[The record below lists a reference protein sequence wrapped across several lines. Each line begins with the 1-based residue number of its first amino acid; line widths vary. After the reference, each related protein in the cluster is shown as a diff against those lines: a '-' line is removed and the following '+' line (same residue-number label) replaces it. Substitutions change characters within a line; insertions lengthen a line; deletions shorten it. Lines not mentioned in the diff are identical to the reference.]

1 MSKKFLILLSVLLLA
16 FAACKKQQPAETAEN
31 QTAVANESVS
41 DNTTSTDNTSA
52 KTTTVEQQEVVVPEV
67 NPLITVNVL
76 EKEKDTAY
84 TTGEKAQFMAG
95 DHMKQFGITCTACHG
110 ESGLLDDAESMV
122 NAYCVSCHG
131 DLAKVSQDYTKDL
144 EIDPH
149 SSHLGTINCTACH
162 GGHEPS
168 SMYCNNCH
176 SFDNQ
181 ISFAGNKPLPK
192 KLDIASF
199 TNAKSDIVEETDV
212 LVIGAGGSGFISAL
226 TAQEKG
232 ANVILVEKMPITGGN
247 SQLAAGGMN
256 AAGTTYQKAAGIQDD
271 AETMF
276 QDTMKGGKNLSNPD
290 LVHVLANNSAD
301 SMAWLTSIGAKLSAV
316 NFGGGATNKRFHAPE
331 GGAAVGSY
339 LVNVYKDNAVKSKL
353 DVRVNSPA
361 VKLLV
366 SDNGSVYGAVIDGK
380 HKGMYEIHAKAVI
393 LTSGG
398 FSANADRVVS
408 YKPDYKGMTTSNQ
421 PGATGDGLDLA
432 KEANAAFVD
441 MEQIQIHPS
450 IAVGS
455 STLIT
460 EAVRGVGAIMINH
473 EGNRFFDELSTRD
486 KVSAAILAQKG
497 QTAYLIL
504 DDNIRKDLKQIEGYF
519 HLNLAK
525 SAETLDELAKIIN
538 VPAENLKAT
547 VEEYNK
553 AVDSKQDKYGK
564 KADTLE
570 KKLTKGPYVAIEI
583 APGIHYTMGGVKI
596 NTNAQVID
604 NNGKVIPN
612 FYAAGEVTGGV
623 HGGNRLGG
631 NSISETVTFGRI
643 AGAQAAAQ
651 ALAGK

>member
-1 MSKKFLILLSVLLLA
+1 MIKKILILLSICFIA
-16 FAACKKQQPAETAEN
+16 FTACKKQQTSDTVNNKADVPVTASTSDE
-31 QTAVANESVS
+31 AVKPQES
-41 DNTTSTDNTSA
+41 
-52 KTTTVEQQEVVVPEV
+52 E
-67 NPLITVNVL
+67 LITINVL
-76 EKEKDTAY
+76 EKENDAQY
-84 TTGEKAQFMAG
+84 TTGEKSKYLAG
-95 DHMKQFGITCTACHG
+95 NHTNNKDIDVSCIGCHG
-110 ESGLLDDAESMV
+110 ENGLLDDAETQV
-122 NAYCVSCHG
+122 NNACISCHG
-131 DLAKVSQDYTKDL
+131 DLAEMAKITNKT
-144 EIDPH
+144 EINPH
-149 SSHLGTINCTACH
+149 QSHLDKINCTSCH

-168 SMYCNNCH
+168 AIYCNNCH
-176 SFDNQ
+176 SFTIE
-181 ISFAGNKPLPK
+181 ISHAGDKPLPK
-192 KLDIASF
+192 KLDIASYK
-199 TNAKSDIVEETDV
+199 NASSNIVEETDV
-212 LVIGAGGSGFISAL
+212 LVIGAGGSGLISAL
-226 TAQEKG
+226 TAQEQGVK
-232 ANVILVEKMPITGGN
+232 VILVEKMPIPGGN

-256 AAGTTYQKAAGIQDD
+256 AAGTEYQKAQNIQDD
-271 AETMF
+271 PETMF
-276 QDTMKGGKNLSNPD
+276 QDTMKGGKNISNPD

-301 SMAWLTSIGAKLSAV
+301 SMQWLASIGAKLSAV

-339 LVNVYKDNAVKSKL
+339 LVNIYKDTAGKTNL

-366 SDNGSVYGAVIDGK
+366 DDKGAVYGAVIDGK
-380 HKGMYEIHAKAVI
+380 HKGLYEIHAKSVI

-408 YKPDYKGMTTSNQ
+408 YKPNYKGMTTSNQ

-460 EAVRGVGAIMINH
+460 EAVRGVGAIMVNH
-473 EGNRFFDELSTRD
+473 QGNRFFDELSTRD
-486 KVSAAILAQKG
+486 KVSAAILEQDG

-504 DDNIRKDLKQIEGYF
+504 DDNIRKSLKQIEGYF

-525 SAETLDELAKIIN
+525 EAATLDELAKIIN

-553 AVDSKQDKYGK
+553 AVDTKEDKFGK
-564 KADTLE
+564 KPDTLE
-570 KKLTKGPYVAIEI
+570 KKVLTGPFVAIEI
-583 APGIHYTMGGVKI
+583 APGIHYTMGGIQI

-604 NNGKVIPN
+604 NNGKPIPN

-623 HGGNRLGG
+623 HGANRLGG

-643 AGAQAAAQ
+643 AGTQAAANV
-651 ALAGK
+651 ANK

>member
-1 MSKKFLILLSVLLLA
+1 MNKKILVLLCIALLSV
-16 FAACKKQQPAETAEN
+16 AACKKQTDNSKTEANPVEQTQVMDNTSTDEN
-31 QTAVANESVS
+31 QTVSEVSEPAVDS
-41 DNTTSTDNTSA
+41 
-52 KTTTVEQQEVVVPEV
+52 
-67 NPLITVNVL
+67 LITVNVL
-76 EKEKDTAY
+76 DKENDKTFI
-84 TTGEKAQFMAG
+84 TGEKSKFLAG
-95 DHMKQFGITCTACHG
+95 KHMKDMDISCQQCHG
-110 ESGLLDDAESMV
+110 EKGLLDDAESIV
-122 NAYCVSCHG
+122 NAYCISCHG
-131 DLAKVSQDYTKDL
+131 DLSKVAEETSGS
-144 EIDPH
+144 EINPH
-149 SSHLGTINCTACH
+149 DSHLGNINCTACH

-168 SMYCNNCH
+168 AMYCNNCH
-176 SFDNQ
+176 TFTNE

-192 KLDIASF
+192 KLDIPSF
-199 TNAKSDIVEETDV
+199 KDAKSDIVEETDV

-226 TAQEKG
+226 TAHENG

-256 AAGTTYQKAAGIQDD
+256 AAGTEYQKQLGIKDD

-276 QDTMKGGKNLSNPD
+276 QDTMKGGKNISDPD
-290 LVHVLANNSAD
+290 LVHVLANNSAE
-301 SMAWLTSIGAKLSAV
+301 SMKWLTSIGAKLSAV

-339 LVNVYKDNAVKSKL
+339 LVNVYKDNAIKNKL

-361 VKLLV
+361 VRLLT
-366 SDNGSVYGAVIDGK
+366 DENGAVYGAVIDGK
-380 HKGMYEIHAKAVI
+380 HKGMYEIHAKAVV

-398 FSANADRVVS
+398 FSANAERVVS
-408 YKPDYKGMTTSNQ
+408 YKPNYEGMTTSNQ

-432 KEANAAFVD
+432 KEVNAAFVD

-455 STLIT
+455 NTLIT

-473 EGNRFFDELSTRD
+473 DGKRFFDELSTRD

-497 QTAYLIL
+497 KTAYLVL
-504 DDNIRKDLKQIEGYF
+504 DKNIRNDLKQIEGYF

-525 SAETLDELAKIIN
+525 EAATLDELAKQIN

-553 AVDSKQDKYGK
+553 AVETKVDQYGK
-564 KADTLE
+564 KAETLE
-570 KKLTKGPYVAIEI
+570 KKLTEGPYVAIEI
-583 APGIHYTMGGVKI
+583 APGVHYTMGGVKI

-604 NNGKVIPN
+604 VNGKPIKN

-623 HGGNRLGG
+623 HGANRLGG

-643 AGAQAAAQ
+643 AGEQAAKQ
-651 ALAGK
+651 ALANK

>member
-1 MSKKFLILLSVLLLA
+1 MLKKILILLSICFIA
-16 FAACKKQQPAETAEN
+16 FTACKKQQTTEPVENKTDVSTTAPAADTAKAETV
-31 QTAVANESVS
+31 TPVVNE
-41 DNTTSTDNTSA
+41 
-52 KTTTVEQQEVVVPEV
+52 Q
-67 NPLITVNVL
+67 ITINVL
-76 EKEKDTAY
+76 EKQNDAQY
-84 TTGEKAQFMAG
+84 TTGEKAKYLAG
-95 DHMKQFGITCTACHG
+95 SHMTDKNIAISCADCHG
-110 ESGLLDDAESMV
+110 ENGLLDDAETQV
-122 NAYCVSCHG
+122 NVTCISCHG
-131 DLAKVSQDYTKDL
+131 DLKAMAAITNKS
-144 EIDPH
+144 EINPH
-149 SSHLGTINCTACH
+149 ESHLDKINCTACH

-168 SMYCNNCH
+168 AIYCNNCH
-176 SFDNQ
+176 SFTNQ
-181 ISFAGNKPLPK
+181 ISHAGVKPLPK
-192 KLDIASF
+192 KLDIASYN
-199 TNAKSDIVEETDV
+199 NASSNIIENTDV

-226 TAQEKG
+226 TAQENG
-232 ANVILVEKMPITGGN
+232 AKVILVEKMPIPGGN

-256 AAGTTYQKAAGIQDD
+256 AAGTTYQKAQNIQDD

-316 NFGGGATNKRFHAPE
+316 NFGGGATNKRFHAPM

-339 LVNVYKDNAVKSKL
+339 LVNIYKDTADKSSL

-361 VKLLV
+361 VRLLV
-366 SDNGSVYGAVIDGK
+366 DDKGAVYGAVIDGK
-380 HKGMYEIHAKAVI
+380 HKGFYEIHAKSVI

-398 FSANADRVVS
+398 FSANADRVTS
-408 YKPDYKGMTTSNQ
+408 YKPNYKGMTTSNQ

-432 KEANAAFVD
+432 KEANASFVD

-460 EAVRGVGAIMINH
+460 EAVRGVGAIMVNH
-473 EGNRFFDELSTRD
+473 EGNRFFDELSTREY
-486 KVSAAILAQKG
+486 AH
-497 QTAYLIL
+497 
-504 DDNIRKDLKQIEGYF
+504 NIRKSLKQIEGYF

-525 SAETLDELAKIIN
+525 QAATLDELAKLIN

-553 AVDSKQDKYGK
+553 AVDTKQDKYGK
-564 KADTLE
+564 KPDTLE
-570 KKLTKGPYVAIEI
+570 KKVLTGPFVAIEI
-583 APGIHYTMGGVKI
+583 APGIHYTMGGVQI

-604 NNGKVIPN
+604 NNGKPIPN

-623 HGGNRLGG
+623 HGANRLGG

-643 AGAQAAAQ
+643 AGAQAAAN
-651 ALAGK
+651 AAATK

>member
-1 MSKKFLILLSVLLLA
+1 MLKKILILLSICFIA
-16 FAACKKQQPAETAEN
+16 FTACKKQQTTEPAENKTDVSTTAPAT
-31 QTAVANESVS
+31 TAAEP
-41 DNTTSTDNTSA
+41 A
-52 KTTTVEQQEVVVPEV
+52 QAEVVTTPVV
-67 NPLITVNVL
+67 NELITINVL
-76 EKEKDTAY
+76 EKQNDAQY
-84 TTGEKAQFMAG
+84 TTGEKAKFLAG
-95 DHMKQFGITCTACHG
+95 SHMTDKNIAISCVDCHG
-110 ESGLLDDAESMV
+110 ENGLLDDAETQV
-122 NAYCVSCHG
+122 NETCISCHG
-131 DLAKVSQDYTKDL
+131 DLKAMAAITNKT
-144 EIDPH
+144 EINPH
-149 SSHLGTINCTACH
+149 ESHLDKINCTACH

-168 SMYCNNCH
+168 AIYCNNCH

-181 ISFAGNKPLPK
+181 ISHAGVKPLPR
-192 KLDIASF
+192 KLDIASYN
-199 TNAKSDIVEETDV
+199 NASSDIVENTDV

-232 ANVILVEKMPITGGN
+232 AKVILVEKMPIPGGN

-256 AAGTTYQKAAGIQDD
+256 AAGTTYQKEQNIQDD

-316 NFGGGATNKRFHAPE
+316 NFGGGATNKRFHAPA

-339 LVNVYKDNAVKSKL
+339 LVNIYKDTADKTNL

-361 VKLLV
+361 VRLLV
-366 SDNGSVYGAVIDGK
+366 DDKGSVYGAVIDGK
-380 HKGMYEIHAKAVI
+380 HKGLYEIHAKSVI

-408 YKPDYKGMTTSNQ
+408 YKPNYKGMTTSNQ

-432 KEANAAFVD
+432 KEANASFVD
-441 MEQIQIHPS
+441 MDQIQIHPS

-460 EAVRGVGAIMINH
+460 EAVRGVGAIMVNH

-486 KVSAAILAQKG
+486 KVSAAILEQKG
-497 QTAYLIL
+497 QTAYLVL
-504 DDNIRKDLKQIEGYF
+504 DDNIRKSLKQIEGYF

-525 SAETLDELAKIIN
+525 EAATLDELAKLIN
-538 VPAENLKAT
+538 VPAENLKRT

-553 AVDSKQDKYGK
+553 AVDTKQDKYGK
-564 KADTLE
+564 KPDTLE
-570 KKLTKGPYVAIEI
+570 KKVLTGPFVAIEI
-583 APGIHYTMGGVKI
+583 APGIHYTMGGIQI

-604 NNGKVIPN
+604 INGKPIPN

-623 HGGNRLGG
+623 HGANRLGG

-643 AGAQAAAQ
+643 AGAQAAAN
-651 ALAGK
+651 AAASK

>member
-1 MSKKFLILLSVLLLA
+1 MLKKLLILLSICFMA
-16 FAACKKQQPAETAEN
+16 FTACKKQPAENTEN
-31 QTAVANESVS
+31 KTVVP
-41 DNTTSTDNTSA
+41 TSTQ
-52 KTTTVEQQEVVVPEV
+52 VEQKADNVSV
-67 NPLITVNVL
+67 NETTAPAVNELITINVL
-76 EKEKDTAY
+76 EKQNDAQYITGDKAKFLAGSHMTDTNISASCI
-84 TTGEKAQFMAG
+84 
-95 DHMKQFGITCTACHG
+95 DCHG
-110 ESGLLDDAESMV
+110 ENGLLDDAETQV
-122 NAYCVSCHG
+122 NNTCISCHG
-131 DLAKVSQDYTKDL
+131 DLEEMAKITNTS
-144 EIDPH
+144 EINPH
-149 SSHLGTINCTACH
+149 TSHLGKINCTACH

-168 SMYCNNCH
+168 AMYCNNCH
-176 SFDNQ
+176 SFTNQ
-181 ISFAGNKPLPK
+181 ISHAGKKPLPRQIN
-192 KLDIASF
+192 IASYD
-199 TNAKSDIVEETDV
+199 NASSDIVEETDV

-226 TAQEKG
+226 TAQDKG
-232 ANVILVEKMPITGGN
+232 AKVILVEKMPIPGGN

-256 AAGTTYQKAAGIQDD
+256 AAGTTYQKALGIEDD
-271 AETMF
+271 PETMF

-339 LVNVYKDNAVKSKL
+339 LVNIYKDNAEKKNL
-353 DVRVNSPA
+353 DVRLNSPA
-361 VKLLV
+361 VRLLV
-366 SDNGSVYGAVIDGK
+366 ADNGSVYGAVIDGK
-380 HKGMYEIHAKAVI
+380 HKGLYEIHAKSVI

-408 YKPDYKGMTTSNQ
+408 YKPNYKGMTTSNQ

-432 KEANAAFVD
+432 KEANAEFVD
-441 MEQIQIHPS
+441 MDQIQIHPS

-460 EAVRGVGAIMINH
+460 EAVRGVGAIMVNH

-497 QTAYLIL
+497 QTAYLVL
-504 DDNIRKDLKQIEGYF
+504 DDNIRKSLKQIEGYF

-525 SAETLDELAKIIN
+525 QADTLDELAKLIN

-553 AVDSKQDKYGK
+553 AVDTKQDKYGK
-564 KADTLE
+564 KPDTLE
-570 KKLTKGPYVAIEI
+570 KKLLKGPYVAIEI

-604 NNGKVIPN
+604 KNGNPIPN

-643 AGAQAAAQ
+643 SGTQAAAN
-651 ALAGK
+651 AAK

>member
-1 MSKKFLILLSVLLLA
+1 MLKKLLILLSICFIA
-16 FAACKKQQPAETAEN
+16 FTACKKQPAENTEN
-31 QTAVANESVS
+31 KTVVP
-41 DNTTSTDNTSA
+41 TSTQ
-52 KTTTVEQQEVVVPEV
+52 VEQKADNVSV
-67 NPLITVNVL
+67 NETAAPAVNELITINVL
-76 EKEKDTAY
+76 EKQNDAQYLTGDKAKFLAGSHMTDTNISAS
-84 TTGEKAQFMAG
+84 
-95 DHMKQFGITCTACHG
+95 CTDCHG
-110 ESGLLDDAESMV
+110 ENGLLDDAETQV
-122 NAYCVSCHG
+122 NNTCISCHG
-131 DLAKVSQDYTKDL
+131 DLEEMAKITNTS
-144 EIDPH
+144 EINPH
-149 SSHLGTINCTACH
+149 TSHLGKINCTACH

-168 SMYCNNCH
+168 AMYCNNCH
-176 SFDNQ
+176 SFTNQ
-181 ISFAGNKPLPK
+181 ISHAGKKPLPRQIN
-192 KLDIASF
+192 IASF
-199 TNAKSDIVEETDV
+199 DNASSDIVEETDV

-226 TAQEKG
+226 TAQDKG
-232 ANVILVEKMPITGGN
+232 AKVILVEKMPIPGGN

-256 AAGTTYQKAAGIQDD
+256 AAGTTYQKALGIEDD
-271 AETMF
+271 PETMF

-339 LVNVYKDNAVKSKL
+339 LVNIYKDNAEKKNL
-353 DVRVNSPA
+353 DVRLNSPA
-361 VKLLV
+361 VRLLV
-366 SDNGSVYGAVIDGK
+366 ADNGSVYGAVIDGK
-380 HKGMYEIHAKAVI
+380 HKGLYEIHAKSVI

-408 YKPDYKGMTTSNQ
+408 YKPNYKGMTTSNQ

-432 KEANAAFVD
+432 KEANAEFVD
-441 MEQIQIHPS
+441 MDQIQIHPS

-460 EAVRGVGAIMINH
+460 EAVRGVGAIMVNH

-497 QTAYLIL
+497 QTAYLVL
-504 DDNIRKDLKQIEGYF
+504 DDNIRKSLKQIEGYF

-525 SAETLDELAKIIN
+525 QADTLDELAKLIN

-553 AVDSKQDKYGK
+553 AVDTKQDKYGK
-564 KADTLE
+564 KPDTLE
-570 KKLTKGPYVAIEI
+570 KKLLKGPYVAIEI

-604 NNGKVIPN
+604 KNGNPIPN

-643 AGAQAAAQ
+643 SGTQAAAN
-651 ALAGK
+651 AAK

>member
-1 MSKKFLILLSVLLLA
+1 MGKKILLLSCILIFA
-16 FAACKKQQPAETAEN
+16 FSACKKSQPVDT
-31 QTAVANESVS
+31 
-41 DNTTSTDNTSA
+41 TDNNSA
-52 KTTTVEQQEVVVPEV
+52 VQTEEQAADNQSSELDKEEVALPNI
-67 NPLITVNVL
+67 NPLITINVL
-76 EKEKDTAY
+76 DKEKDKQFTA
-84 TTGEKAQFMAG
+84 GEKSKFLAGKHMNEMGVTCAQ
-95 DHMKQFGITCTACHG
+95 CHG
-110 ESGLLDDAESMV
+110 EKGLLDDAESTV
-122 NAYCVSCHG
+122 NAYCISCHG
-131 DLAKVSQDYTKDL
+131 NLNEVAELTKGS
-144 EIDPH
+144 EINPH
-149 SSHLGTINCTACH
+149 TSHLGNINCTACH

-168 SMYCNNCH
+168 AMYCNNCH
-176 SFDNQ
+176 SFTNE

-192 KLDIASF
+192 KLDIPSYK
-199 TNAKSDIVEETDV
+199 NAKSDIVEETDV

-226 TAQEKG
+226 TALENG
-232 ANVILVEKMPITGGN
+232 VNVILVEKMPITGGN

-256 AAGTTYQKAAGIQDD
+256 AAGTEYQKNLGIKDD

-276 QDTMKGGKNLSNPD
+276 QDTMKGGKNISDPD
-290 LVHVLANNSAD
+290 LAHVLANNSAD
-301 SMAWLTSIGAKLSAV
+301 SMKWLTSIGAKLSAV

-339 LVNVYKDNAVKSKL
+339 LVNVYKDNAVQNKL

-361 VKLLV
+361 VKLLIN
-366 SDNGSVYGAVIDGK
+366 DKGEVYGAVIDGK
-380 HKGMYEIHAKAVI
+380 HKGMYEIHAKAVV

-408 YKPDYKGMTTSNQ
+408 YKPNYKGMTTSNQ

-432 KEANAAFVD
+432 KEAGAAFVD

-460 EAVRGVGAIMINH
+460 EAVRGVGAVMINH

-497 QTAYLIL
+497 KTAYLVL

-525 SAETLDELAKIIN
+525 KADTLDELAKIIN
-538 VPAENLKAT
+538 VPAKNLKAT
-547 VEEYNK
+547 IEEYNK
-553 AVDSKQDKYGK
+553 AVETKKDKFGK

-583 APGIHYTMGGVKI
+583 APGVHYTMGGVKI
-596 NTNAQVID
+596 NTDAQVID
-604 NNGKVIPN
+604 TKGKPIPN

-623 HGGNRLGG
+623 HGANRLGG

-643 AGAQAAAQ
+643 AGEQAAQAA
-651 ALAGK
+651 KTVSK